1 LLGGLNLG
9 GGKLFVDAKEVGNGS
24 IVVLERVHTGQFPK
38 GGKLNVVEELVLL
51 REIIV
56 ELPFRWLA
64 IVAGLST
71 TGFAID
77 AEAATLEAATLHHR
91 MCTLDAE
98 PLDVITTVLIDYKRD
113 NAQAH
118 K

>member
-1 LLGGLNLG
+1 MGGAGLS
-9 GGKLFVDAKEVGNGS
+9 A
-24 IVVLERVHTGQFPK
+24 
-38 GGKLNVVEELVLL
+38 LVLL
-51 REIIV
+51 AEIIV

-71 TGFAID
+71 TGFAIN

-91 MCTLDAE
+91 MCTWYAEEILVRVCELSVLPAHYARTLDAE
-98 PLDVITTVLIDYKRD
+98 PLDVITTVLVDHKRD

-118 K
+118 E